1 MLTVALSGGIA
12 SGKTLIS
19 DTLASFNVPIIDTD
33 ILAREVVAAGTDGL
47 QKIVDRFGNSVL
59 NKAGTLDRKK
69 LREQIF
75 IDSDARTDLEAI
87 IHPLVRELVQLR
99 LSEHKQ
105 AGALYCVVV
114 IPLLLETKQQDQY
127 DHIVI
132 VDVEPKVQLERVMK
146 RDNSTRQQ
154 AERIIASQ
162 VSSVERLA
170 VADDVIFN
178 SSTTTAAVLQVKKL
192 HERLQKIAAKKN
204 RDK

>member
-19 DTLASFNVPIIDTD
+19 DTLASFNVPIVDTD
-33 ILAREVVAAGTDGL
+33 LLAREVVAKGTDGL
-47 QKIVDRFGNSVL
+47 QKIVDRFGNGVL
-59 NKAGTLDRKK
+59 AKEGTLDRKK

-75 IDSDARTDLEAI
+75 IDSDARKDLEAI
-87 IHPLVRELVQLR
+87 IHPRVRDLVETR
-99 LSEHKQ
+99 LNEHKS
-105 AGALYCVVV
+105 AGATYCVVV

-146 RDNSTRQQ
+146 RDNCNQQQ

-162 VSSVERLA
+162 VSGEERLA

-204 RDK
+204 KG